1 MTDAPEIPEGLRP
14 ANENP
19 WYILMTLHGDGSS
32 GTDSEANRE
41 DWNTWAG
48 QGMDEQDRARILD
61 AIGVP
66 LVDFATPCRWSDKE
80 PEIRGRFAS
89 VWRERNGSHLPV
101 PELPKPSHT
110 IDFSNTH
117 FEKRFTADEMYF
129 PSSIVK
135 FTGARFDGISEFCG
149 AHFRGKVQGSR
160 ASFQSDFFA
169 RKARFDMGVDFF
181 RAKFSSLADFADTCF
196 CAPASFT
203 RARFGGDALFVTSK
217 FHSSSKFSE
226 SEFEKDADFRS
237 TVFNAG
243 ARFERTSFR
252 DVASFAGGEFHA
264 ASTPSKSI
272 AFSHSV
278 FERPTSFRQ
287 ALFFDGYP
295 DLSGAVLHDKTS
307 FTARMDPTSDE
318 IALDKDLEGRTFW
331 PQRTKQDPVSAR
343 ESCATIRH
351 VLTQQGLPEEA
362 HFFFRREMRF
372 ASQIG
377 SFWQR
382 LPYLLFGW
390 LSDFG
395 YSIQRPLW
403 WLAGIWFLGMAAFWT
418 VFSFPGGPPVLSESD
433 LGTAAALS
441 FSNLFPLFGF
451 GRVLLSEVLASLPRW
466 AQVLSGAQTVLS
478 LPLLFFLGLA
488 LRQRF
493 RLR

>member
-1 MTDAPEIPEGLRP
+1 MTDTPEVPEGLRP
-14 ANENP
+14 ANENS
-19 WYILMTLHGDGSS
+19 WYILMTLYGEQEGEEIDWELH
-32 GTDSEANRE
+32 EKNRRA
-41 DWNTWAG
+41 WNAWAG
-48 QGMDEQDRARILD
+48 QAL
-61 AIGVP
+61 
-66 LVDFATPCRWSDKE
+66 C
-80 PEIRGRFAS
+80 
-89 VWRERNGSHLPV
+89 
-101 PELPKPSHT
+101 
-110 IDFSNTH
+110 
-117 FEKRFTADEMYF
+117 ADERM
-129 PSSIVK
+129 
-135 FTGARFDGISEFCG
+135 A
-149 AHFRGKVQGSR
+149 A
-160 ASFQSDFFA
+160 
-169 RKARFDMGVDFF
+169 
-181 RAKFSSLADFADTCF
+181 
-196 CAPASFT
+196 
-203 RARFGGDALFVTSK
+203 
-217 FHSSSKFSE
+217 
-226 SEFEKDADFRS
+226 
-237 TVFNAG
+237 
-243 ARFERTSFR
+243 
-252 DVASFAGGEFHA
+252 A
-264 ASTPSKSI
+264 ASSGVHKSELESWPKFAEEIEERFVGEYKRRNQGALSVPYIPNVHDPVQMVRI
-272 AFSHSV
+272 AFSTKQAFEEYLFSSEVIITFSRIGQYASFSRATFMESAWFAFSV
-278 FERPTSFRQ
+278 FRETTSFSSTIFGRGAQFDSATFTQGAWFESATFRGYAYFTGTRFGSSAKEPCLPDFRDCQFEKPTSFRQ
-287 ALFFDGYP
+287 ALFLDGYP
-295 DLSGAVLHDKTS
+295 DFSGAVLHDKTS

-382 LPYLLFGW
+382 LPYRSFGW

-451 GRVLLSEVLASLPRW
+451 GRVFLSEVLASLPRW